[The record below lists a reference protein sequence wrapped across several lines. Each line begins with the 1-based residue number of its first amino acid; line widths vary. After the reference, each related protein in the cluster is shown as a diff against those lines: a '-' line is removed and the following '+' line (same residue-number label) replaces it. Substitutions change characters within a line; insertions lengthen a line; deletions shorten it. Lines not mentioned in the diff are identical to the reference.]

1 MSVVQTWLRSLTFAE
16 TVPVFVKSAC
26 CLLCASVRSS
36 AWCRASAV
44 RWQSSPN
51 FTCPAFLRIS
61 ATQCNGKIKTPLYV
75 AFHEKTVTVSS
86 FEEPSTN
93 CDLQLS
99 STGFY
104 RKTVYGI
111 FFPSS
116 VAAFYFPLTLL
127 TTPSTEMAH
136 SIRHT
141 QCRPMAVGGF
151 WGALGVQ
158 SPPNPETALF
168 SGLDSVTSIITT
180 KTDPVFH

>member
-1 MSVVQTWLRSLTFAE
+1 MPVVQTRLRSLTFAE

-51 FTCPAFLRIS
+51 FACPAFLLSS

-75 AFHEKTVTVSS
+75 AFHKKHIHCLVIWRT
-86 FEEPSTN
+86 FNQLRLAIIINGFLPKKKST
-93 CDLQLS
+93 
-99 STGFY
+99 
-104 RKTVYGI
+104 
-111 FFPSS
+111 
-116 VAAFYFPLTLL
+116 AYFPHHHQLL
-127 TTPSTEMAH
+127 HFISLWLSWPPLRPKWP
-136 SIRHT
+136 IPYVR
-141 QCRPMAVGGF
+141 QCMAVGGF

-168 SGLDSVTSIITT
+168 SGLESVTSIITT